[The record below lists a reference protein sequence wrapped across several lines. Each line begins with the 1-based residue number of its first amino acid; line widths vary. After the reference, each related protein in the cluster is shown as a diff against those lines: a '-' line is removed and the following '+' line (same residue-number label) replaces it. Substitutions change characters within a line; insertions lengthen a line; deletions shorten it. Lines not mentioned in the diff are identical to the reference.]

1 MSVYANLESFEGS
14 ITSETTL
21 SLARKSRKIVITND
35 HPTDELTFKFNASET
50 AATLRGSET
59 ISMYF
64 TTDQIILNGTNGNY
78 RVWVFG

>member
-1 MSVYANLESFEGS
+1 VSVYANLESFEGS